1 MSLLRRN
8 NGWSVKLTTHR
19 NLMAS
24 LEMNEVLIPVSI
36 RSQFVHRNKFT
47 FSHWLDQKLYV
58 ARFILKSMVK
68 AEITNYTYVSNIKMI

>member
-1 MSLLRRN
+1 
-8 NGWSVKLTTHR
+8 
-19 NLMAS
+19 MAS

-36 RSQFVHRNKFT
+36 RSQFVHRNKST